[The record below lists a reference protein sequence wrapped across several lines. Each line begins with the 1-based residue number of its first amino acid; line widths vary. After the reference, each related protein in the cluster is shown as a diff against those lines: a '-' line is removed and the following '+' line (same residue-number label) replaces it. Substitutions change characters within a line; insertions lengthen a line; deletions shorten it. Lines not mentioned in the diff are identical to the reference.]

1 MQRDQA
7 ALGQG
12 SLVRVVF
19 CPCANRNG
27 AGHGAG
33 AGSTG
38 TARRH
43 PTPEPSA
50 QTRVQYPWVH
60 PETRVSRSKH
70 FTVLTGTA
78 CYPVLSLTP

>member
-1 MQRDQA
+1 MQRNQA

-38 TARRH
+38 PRGDTRPQSPQPRR
-43 PTPEPSA
+43 E
-50 QTRVQYPWVH
+50 R
-60 PETRVSRSKH
+60 
-70 FTVLTGTA
+70 
-78 CYPVLSLTP
+78 